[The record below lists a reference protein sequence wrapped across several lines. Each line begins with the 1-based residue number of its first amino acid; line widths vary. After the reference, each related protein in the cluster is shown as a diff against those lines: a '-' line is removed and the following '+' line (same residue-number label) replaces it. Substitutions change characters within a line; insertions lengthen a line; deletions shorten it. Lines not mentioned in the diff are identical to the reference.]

1 MQFIKKDSSKK
12 DDNSVTPDVNVNKT
26 NWKNNENLK
35 SSNPPRKKAPVLRD
49 SVVKH
54 VQGWRL
60 NERMR
65 SSIPIR
71 SISRATTKA
80 IKYHLKGCLED
91 FSPDVIILHHGAKD
105 LKSNSTSKDIA
116 IDVVNLALSLKN
128 KKTTVYVSSL
138 NC

>member
-12 DDNSVTPDVNVNKT
+12 DDNSVTPDVNVTKT

-35 SSNPPRKKAPVLRD
+35 SSNPPRKKAPVLRT

-54 VQGWRL
+54 VQGWGL

-71 SISRATTKA
+71 SISGATTKA
-80 IKYHLKGCLED
+80 MKYHLKGCLED
-91 FSPDVIILHHGAKD
+91 FSPDVIILHHGTKD

-116 IDVVNLALSLKN
+116 TDVVNLALSLKN
-128 KKTTVYVSSL
+128 EKTTVYVSSL
-138 NC
+138 NY